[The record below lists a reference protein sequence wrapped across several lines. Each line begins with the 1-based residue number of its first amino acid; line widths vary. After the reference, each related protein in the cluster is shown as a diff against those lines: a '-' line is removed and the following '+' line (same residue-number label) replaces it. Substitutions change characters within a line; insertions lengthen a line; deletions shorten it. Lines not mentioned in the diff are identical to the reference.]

1 MNKKIIINYL
11 NVSLFLVAILN
22 LLIIPV
28 YILLKDQL
36 LELNISIN
44 NILLISWSMTFS
56 ITIFLMIIIRL
67 LEREEKKSVI
77 EPR

>member
-67 LEREEKKSVI
+67 LEREEKKK
-77 EPR
+77 RD

>member
-67 LEREEKKSVI
+67 LEREEKKKA
-77 EPR
+77 